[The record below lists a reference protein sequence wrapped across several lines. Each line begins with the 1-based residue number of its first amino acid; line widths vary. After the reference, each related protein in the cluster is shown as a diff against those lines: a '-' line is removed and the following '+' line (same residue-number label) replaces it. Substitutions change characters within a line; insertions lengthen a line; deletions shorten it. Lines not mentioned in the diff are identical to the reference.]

1 MKRRVADYIKQQ
13 HLLEQDKRYLVAL
26 SGGADSVCLLLILK
40 SLGYSV
46 EAIHCNFH
54 LRGEESDR
62 DEQFCKSLCD
72 QQQVPIHLVHFDTRE
87 FAVLHHQSIEMAART
102 LRYRYFSQLCHDLP
116 ADAVCVAHHRDDS
129 VETVLMNLIRGT
141 GLHGLTGIHPVVESQ
156 EPPLRIIRPL
166 LCTNRS
172 EIEQFL
178 RENRQEYMTDSTN
191 LSSEEAVRNKI
202 RLEVIPLLQQ
212 INPSVK
218 ESIAQTARWLQEAE
232 KALDNLMP
240 IMEGG
245 TPSIPLSWLRQQP
258 SPEYTLYRLVK
269 DYGFTSSQIEQMA
282 CHLDAEPGTLFRSPT
297 HELLFDRGALLI
309 EPIGEPV
316 KPMRIPE
323 VGTYVIH
330 NEMKMRVSLVSRS
343 TSQTP
348 LSTLPSV
355 ATLDAT
361 AVRFP
366 LTVRATQRGDRF
378 QPFGMKGTKLVS
390 DYLTD
395 RKRSLFDK
403 RRQLV
408 VTDAT
413 GQILWLVNERPADT
427 FRVTDDT
434 KTLLCLE
441 TLS

>member
-1 MKRRVADYIKQQ
+1 MKKRIAEFIRKQRM
-13 HLLEQDKRYLVAL
+13 LEQDKRYLVAL

-40 SLGYSV
+40 SLGYTV

-62 DEQFCKSLCD
+62 DEAFCKSFCE

-87 FAVLHHQSIEMAART
+87 YAALHHQSIEMAART

-116 ADAVCVAHHRDDS
+116 ADAVCVAHHQDDS

-166 LCTNRS
+166 LCVSRS

-178 RENRQEYMTDSTN
+178 KENRQAYMTDSSN
-191 LSSEEAVRNKI
+191 LSSDEAVRNKI

-218 ESIAQTARWLQEAE
+218 ESIARTAHWLQEAE
-232 KALDNLMP
+232 KTIDDIAP
-240 IMEGG
+240 AMEDR
-245 TPSIPLSWLRQQP
+245 PSVISLSWLRQQP
-258 SPEYTLYRLVK
+258 SPEFTLYKMVK
-269 DYGFTSSQIEQMA
+269 HYGFTSAQIEQIA
-282 CHLDAEPGTLFRSPT
+282 SHLDAASGTLFRSTT
-297 HELLFDRGALLI
+297 HELLFDRDTLLV
-309 EPIGEPV
+309 ERIGEPM

-323 VGTYVIH
+323 AGTYVI
-330 NEMKMRVSLVSRS
+330 NSQMRMRLSLVSRS
-343 TSQTP
+343 LLDAP
-348 LSTLPSV
+348 LSMPPTKAV
-355 ATLDAT
+355 LDA
-361 AVRFP
+361 AAIRFP
-366 LTVRATQRGDRF
+366 LTVRPTQQGDRF

-413 GQILWLVNERPADT
+413 GQIVWLVNERPADS
-427 FRVTDDT
+427 FRVTDNT
-434 KTLLCLE
+434 KMILCLE

>member
-1 MKRRVADYIKQQ
+1 M
-13 HLLEQDKRYLVAL
+13 
-26 SGGADSVCLLLILK
+26 
-40 SLGYSV
+40 
-46 EAIHCNFH
+46 
-54 LRGEESDR
+54 
-62 DEQFCKSLCD
+62 
-72 QQQVPIHLVHFDTRE
+72 
-87 FAVLHHQSIEMAART
+87 
-102 LRYRYFSQLCHDLP
+102 
-116 ADAVCVAHHRDDS
+116 
-129 VETVLMNLIRGT
+129 
-141 GLHGLTGIHPVVESQ
+141 
-156 EPPLRIIRPL
+156 
-166 LCTNRS
+166 NRS

-218 ESIAQTARWLQEAE
+218 ESIAQTAHWLQEAE
-232 KALDNLMP
+232 KALGNLMP
-240 IMEGG
+240 KMAGG

-355 ATLDAT
+355 ATLDAA

-366 LTVRATQRGDRF
+366 LTVRVTQRGDRF

-395 RKRSLFDK
+395 HKRSLFDK

-413 GQILWLVNERPADT
+413 GQIVWLVNERPADS